1 MADAPSERLL
11 LSDLN
16 GVIDAV
22 SKASSSR
29 TPDSVRMIMDMSD
42 LSYAS
47 LPASNP
53 TPKALWTAA
62 FTAALEAT
70 PETLPKLLQNIRA
83 NVGQEPWNAA
93 EHALQEIRKSC
104 ITRCIID
111 AHPEVGDRADAL
123 LIASGPK
130 QMLEPAKRLRET
142 AIAVRRLLLRPLL
155 GGTFMQLQT
164 ELDVPFPDPDW
175 LRMEIADQA
184 VDVVTAVDY
193 LLFLLQTPS
202 RSGLLLGG
210 EPGSDRA
217 QGRTDEETLDWLS
230 RRQLDARGTA
240 VRQGQ
245 RLLTSL
251 RRHISTG

>member
-1 MADAPSERLL
+1 MTDAPPEKLL
-11 LSDLN
+11 L
-16 GVIDAV
+16 G
-22 SKASSSR
+22 
-29 TPDSVRMIMDMSD
+29 D
-42 LSYAS
+42 LSTVITTVADSS
-47 LPASNP
+47 LGESAKSVANLTGLRKIPWP
-53 TPKALWTAA
+53 TGSVTAA
-62 FTAALEAT
+62 EHWEAVFTAALEAT
-70 PETLPKLLQNIRA
+70 PETLPLLLWNIRENA
-83 NVGQEPWNAA
+83 GKDLWNAV
-93 EHALQEIRKSC
+93 ERALQEIRSRC
-104 ITRCIID
+104 ITRCIVD

-142 AIAVRRLLLRPLL
+142 AISVRRLLLRPLL
-155 GGTFMQLQT
+155 AGTFLQLQR
-164 ELDVPFPDPDW
+164 ELEVSFPDPDW

-193 LLFLLQTPS
+193 LLFLLQTPP
-202 RSGLLLGG
+202 RSGQLLLGG
-210 EPGSDRA
+210 EPGSERA
-217 QGRTDEETLDWLS
+217 QGRTDEETLDWLT

>member
-1 MADAPSERLL
+1 MTDSPPERLL
-11 LSDLN
+11 L
-16 GVIDAV
+16 A
-22 SKASSSR
+22 
-29 TPDSVRMIMDMSD
+29 D
-42 LSYAS
+42 LSTVITTVADSS
-47 LPASNP
+47 LGESAKSVANLSGLRKVLWP
-53 TPKALWTAA
+53 TGSVAATENWEAA

-70 PETLPKLLQNIRA
+70 PETLSKLLWNIRENA
-83 NVGQEPWNAA
+83 GQELWNAV
-93 EHALQEIRKSC
+93 EHALQEVRKSC
-104 ITRCIID
+104 ITRCTLD

-130 QMLEPAKRLRET
+130 QTLDAAKRLRET
-142 AIAVRRLLLRPLL
+142 AISVRRLLLRPLL
-155 GGTFMQLQT
+155 AGTFLQLQR
-164 ELDVPFPDPDW
+164 ELDVSFPDPDW
-175 LRMEIADQA
+175 LRMELADQA

-193 LLFLLQTPS
+193 LLFLLQTPP
-202 RSGLLLGG
+202 RSGQLFLGG

-217 QGRTDEETLDWLS
+217 QGRTDEETLDWLT

>member
-1 MADAPSERLL
+1 MTDAPPEKLL
-11 LSDLN
+11 
-16 GVIDAV
+16 V
-22 SKASSSR
+22 
-29 TPDSVRMIMDMSD
+29 SD
-42 LSYAS
+42 LSAVIS
-47 LPASNP
+47 TVAESSMGESVKSVANLSGLRRVPWP
-53 TPKALWTAA
+53 TGSVAA
-62 FTAALEAT
+62 AENWAAVFTAALEAT
-70 PETLPKLLQNIRA
+70 PETLPKLFLSIRENA
-83 NVGQEPWNAA
+83 GQELWNAV
-93 EHALQEIRKSC
+93 EHALQEVRKSC

-130 QMLEPAKRLRET
+130 QMREDAQRLRET
-142 AIAVRRLLLRPLL
+142 AISVRRLLLRPLL
-155 GGTFMQLQT
+155 AGTFLQLQR
-164 ELDVPFPDPDW
+164 ELEVPFPDPDW

-193 LLFLLQTPS
+193 LLFLLQTPP
-202 RSGLLLGG
+202 RSGQLFLGG
-210 EPGSDRA
+210 EPGSDRT
-217 QGRTDEETLDWLS
+217 QGRTDEETLDWLT

>member
-1 MADAPSERLL
+1 MADAPPEKLL
-11 LSDLN
+11 
-16 GVIDAV
+16 V
-22 SKASSSR
+22 
-29 TPDSVRMIMDMSD
+29 SD
-42 LSYAS
+42 LSAVIS
-47 LPASNP
+47 TVADSSMGESVKSVANLSGLRRVLWP
-53 TPKALWTAA
+53 TGSVAA
-62 FTAALEAT
+62 AENWEAVFTAALEAT
-70 PETLPKLLQNIRA
+70 PETLPKLFLNIRENA
-83 NVGQEPWNAA
+83 GQELWNAV
-93 EHALQEIRKSC
+93 ERALQEVRKSC
-104 ITRCIID
+104 ITRCIMD

-130 QMLEPAKRLRET
+130 QMREDAQRLRET
-142 AIAVRRLLLRPLL
+142 AISVRRLLLRPLL
-155 GGTFMQLQT
+155 AGTFLQLQR
-164 ELDVPFPDPDW
+164 ELEVPFPDPDW

-193 LLFLLQTPS
+193 LLFLLQTPP
-202 RSGLLLGG
+202 RSGQLFLGG

-217 QGRTDEETLDWLS
+217 QGRTDEETLDWLT